1 MNIMVIGC
9 TKVGIAMASDL
20 CKNGHEVSVIDADGK
35 SFCDL
40 PAFFKGITVE
50 GTIRKTLKL

>member
-1 MNIMVIGC
+1 MVIGC
-9 TKVGIAMASDL
+9 TKVGIALASDL